1 MKSVRLL
8 IAIALTTAAL
18 CAPGELRAQAQT
30 PPSQYFPQTGHTV
43 RGGFL
48 QFFNAHGG
56 LEIFGYPMTIEFN
69 EGGQLVQY
77 FQRARMEAHP
87 ASPNPVWLGSL
98 ASELGYSEPPI
109 PTGNA
114 PSANDPNRRY
124 FSETGHT
131 IAYSFLQYFD
141 AHGGLELFGYPIT
154 EFQWENGRL
163 VQYLQRARMEWHPE
177 FPENQRV
184 QLGNL
189 GEIYAT
195 TRLDPSVL
203 RPDPA
208 LAVSDA
214 QRIASLRATAFL
226 QWAITRPTGQQT
238 LYVYV
243 LDQRG
248 QPVQGA
254 AVTAVVRFSSGDRS
268 MALAST
274 DANGYTQAPF
284 DLGQLD
290 PGQLVV
296 VRVRA
301 SWAALATET
310 QTSFLAWW

>member
-1 MKSVRLL
+1 MKSVRSFV
-8 IAIALTTAAL
+8 AIALATTAL
-18 CAPGELRAQAQT
+18 CAPVEPRALAQT
-30 PPSQYFPQTGHTV
+30 PPSQYFPQTGLTV
-43 RGGFL
+43 RGDFL
-48 QFFNAHGG
+48 QFFNTHGG
-56 LEIFGYPMTIEFN
+56 LEIFGYPLTVEFVQ
-69 EGGQLVQY
+69 GGQLVQY
-77 FQRARMEAHP
+77 FQRARMEARP
-87 ASPNPVWLGSL
+87 AGPDPVRLGSL
-98 ASELGYSEPPI
+98 ATELGY
-109 PTGNA
+109 GA
-114 PSANDPNRRY
+114 PSISENIRSINDPNRRY
-124 FSETGHT
+124 FRETGHT
-131 IAYSFLQYFD
+131 VAYSFLQYFD
-141 AHGGLELFGYPIT
+141 AHGSLDIFGYPIT

-163 VQYLQRARMEWHPE
+163 VQYFQRARMEWHPE

-208 LAVSDA
+208 LAVPDA

-226 QWAITRPTGQQT
+226 RWAVTRPTGQQT

-254 AVTAVVRFSSGDRS
+254 PVTAVVRFPSGDRS
-268 MALAST
+268 MTLAAT
-274 DANGYTQAPF
+274 NADGYTQATF

-296 VRVRA
+296 VEASA
-301 SWAALATET
+301 SWAALAAET
-310 QTSFLAWW
+310 QTSFFVWW